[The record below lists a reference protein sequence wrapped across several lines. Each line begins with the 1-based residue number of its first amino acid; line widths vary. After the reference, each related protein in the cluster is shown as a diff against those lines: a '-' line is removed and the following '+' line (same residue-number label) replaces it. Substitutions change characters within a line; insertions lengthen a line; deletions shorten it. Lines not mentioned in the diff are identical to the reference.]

1 MSEHVVRPREMQ
13 ILRRQVQ
20 DVRFAEYPETGSL
33 AKNASTGAAGPVP
46 GILIENA
53 L

>member
-20 DVRFAEYPETGSL
+20 DVRWQKCPHWLLRFRSL
-33 AKNASTGAAGPVP
+33 V
-46 GILIENA
+46 EDA